1 MPRTRPEDGQARTE
15 ATKPIKESADAMG
28 VVAAALA
35 MTLNLLLLAAALS
48 ALWDGTKRSGSPN
61 TPARQLDPTR

>member
-1 MPRTRPEDGQARTE
+1 
-15 ATKPIKESADAMG
+15 MG

-48 ALWDGTKRSGSPN
+48 VLWDGAKRSGSPN